1 MTVRDAIVELAK
13 HDLDEECSFAVYF
26 TDDIIKAFRD
36 KGHYL
41 TPAQAHRILFDI
53 GYESGSSY
61 YDVVEKWDG
70 ILSSQPEI
78 SAC

>member
-1 MTVRDAIVELAK
+1 MKVRDAIVELAK
-13 HDLDEECSFAVYF
+13 HDLDEECSFAAYF
-26 TDDIIKAFRD
+26 AEDIIKAFRD

-41 TPAQAHRILFDI
+41 TTSQAHRVLFDI

-61 YDVVEKWDG
+61 CDVIEKWDD